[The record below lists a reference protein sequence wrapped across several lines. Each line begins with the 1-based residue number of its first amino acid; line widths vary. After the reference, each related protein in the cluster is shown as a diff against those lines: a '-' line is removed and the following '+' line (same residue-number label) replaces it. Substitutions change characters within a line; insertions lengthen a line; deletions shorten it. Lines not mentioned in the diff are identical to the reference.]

1 MKRIIDLERVSQ
13 EQVKQ
18 ITAQY
23 LPKVKYIGD
32 LGGVENGNIREEVL
46 RQWIVSHQRKSQET
60 AERAIK
66 ELKKEACG
74 CDRWENLKD
83 AGEAVYNL
91 LRYGTSVYGGAGK
104 QS

>member
-1 MKRIIDLERVSQ
+1 MSPIVKPERVSQ

-23 LPKVKYIGD
+23 LPEVKYIGD

-46 RQWIVSHQRKSQET
+46 KQWIVSHQEKSQET

-66 ELKKEACG
+66 ELKKRLA
-74 CDRWENLKD
+74 
-83 AGEAVYNL
+83 AVID
-91 LRYGTSVYGGAGK
+91 GK
-104 QS
+104 T